1 MDVKIRNKLIGLA
14 ALLLVVIFMASSTVP
29 AVNVNSH
36 DKVMVSDDMASN
48 YNSIYSTH
56 MIRNPRNASELLS
69 NAFLAYYIHSQEYG
83 KSSEQLS
90 NDIHSISLSEMK
102 TLFSIFL
109 KSSSYAR
116 SLLALHTEH
125 LKEKFA
131 LLDKATTP
139 RLSNELNN
147 EKNGNTHPCKLNNKN
162 KKLVNIRTT
171 NNAPSIPGWVL
182 SSPGQYEYVVI
193 NYFTYTIWWDA
204 FTYGEQDVIY
214 NLYSGSAA
222 QNYYNSISSQLS
234 TEEMAAGAVVIMIA
248 GIITPAA
255 TIAGV
260 AISSDI
266 TKTITILAAGIGTAL
281 GYGYLSN
288 AYYTIYESDYA
299 NHNSGDKYM
308 FLYETSDYYYPWY
321 VYGAQASSFG
331 VKGILSDGNTNTI
344 IPNQVWLQLI
354 PGGPA
359 VYAQY
364 VSNCCNNF
372 GTGQWKYVGSS

>member
-83 KSSEQLS
+83 KSPEQLS

-131 LLDKATTP
+131 LV
-139 RLSNELNN
+139 R
-147 EKNGNTHPCKLNNKN
+147 
-162 KKLVNIRTT
+162 
-171 NNAPSIPGWVL
+171 
-182 SSPGQYEYVVI
+182 
-193 NYFTYTIWWDA
+193 
-204 FTYGEQDVIY
+204 
-214 NLYSGSAA
+214 
-222 QNYYNSISSQLS
+222 
-234 TEEMAAGAVVIMIA
+234 
-248 GIITPAA
+248 
-255 TIAGV
+255 
-260 AISSDI
+260 
-266 TKTITILAAGIGTAL
+266 
-281 GYGYLSN
+281 
-288 AYYTIYESDYA
+288 
-299 NHNSGDKYM
+299 
-308 FLYETSDYYYPWY
+308 
-321 VYGAQASSFG
+321 
-331 VKGILSDGNTNTI
+331 I
-344 IPNQVWLQLI
+344 IPSQE
-354 PGGPA
+354 
-359 VYAQY
+359 
-364 VSNCCNNF
+364 S
-372 GTGQWKYVGSS
+372 TGHYLLF